1 MTTKSAQETREFGK
15 EFAQSMQGGEIIL
28 LSGDLGA
35 GKTTFMQGFAE
46 GLGISQRIISP
57 TFIIMRS
64 YDIGGKVQ
72 TLYHI
77 DLYRTESEADL
88 EGLGIRE
95 ILHDKKAVVAIE
107 WPEKLGS
114 MLPEKRIEI
123 RLETISENER
133 KISLTL
139 RVPGK
144 LAAEELATANITN

>member
-1 MTTKSAQETREFGK
+1 MTTKSAQETQEFGK
-15 EFAQSMQGGEIIL
+15 ELAQSMQGGEVIL

-95 ILHDKKAVVAIE
+95 ILHDKNAVVAIE
-107 WPEKLGS
+107 WPEKLHS
-114 MLPEKRIEI
+114 LLPEKRIEI
-123 RLETISENER
+123 KLQTMGEEER
-133 KISLTL
+133 KIQIV
-139 RVPGK
+139 RYD
-144 LAAEELATANITN
+144 